1 MAVTAGLVVA
11 GLSFALSA
19 LIAFLFYR
27 DFFAADGHPIEW
39 KLLYAGLIAFAA
51 DFILLAVFERTGR
64 QVLVQASAF
73 AGLIGAAVLLVGCF
87 ILWKRFRL

>member
-1 MAVTAGLVVA
+1 MLVTAALVVA
-11 GLSFALSA
+11 GLSFAFSA

-39 KLLYAGLIAFAA
+39 KLLYAGLIAFGAEFA
-51 DFILLAVFERTGR
+51 LLGVFERTGR
-64 QVLVQASAF
+64 QLLVQASAF
-73 AGLIGAAVLLVGCF
+73 VGLIGAALLLVGCF